1 MALLKLAWLVPLFPL
16 IGSIING
23 FFGLRIGKKAVG
35 LVACGAPILSF
46 VVTLLIL
53 GNLIFLPAEE
63 RLFEQVLFTW
73 MSAGDFSVDFGFQ
86 IDPLSMVM
94 MMVVTGVGSIIHI
107 YSIGYMHEEYSY
119 YRYFAYLNLF
129 MFAMLLL
136 VMGNNFLIMFI
147 GWEGVGVCSYFL
159 IGYYFE
165 KKSACDAGTKAFVV
179 NRVGDFAFL
188 LAVMYIFNVF
198 GSIDYTTVFSATPGK
213 LIYAAEPVTLITL
226 FLFIGA
232 TGKSAQIP
240 LYTWLPDAMEGPTPV
255 SALIHAA
262 TMVTAGV
269 YMVARCNALFALS
282 PLTSTIVAFVGAG
295 TAVMAATI
303 GMTQFDIKRV
313 LAYSTVSQIGY
324 MFLAC
329 GVGAYTAAIF
339 HLVTHAFFKACLFL
353 GSGSVIHG
361 LHGEQ
366 DIRKMG
372 GLKDHQPI
380 TYVTFLISTI
390 AIAGIFPFSGFFS
403 KDEIL
408 YHALFDG
415 NVILW
420 GMGIT
425 GALLTAFYM
434 FRLVFLTFH
443 GESRVDPHVHPH
455 ESPKVMTLPLVIL
468 AGLAFV
474 GGALGLPLIH
484 GWHILHN
491 WLEPVFEFDMAA
503 ALEHSRHMLH
513 EAGRHAPSW
522 EHLLVHEEHNV
533 WYEVVLMFISLGVG
547 LTGIAAAYL
556 CYIKKPEL
564 PAQLTEGQWGYEL
577 VKNKYEVDEFYDAA
591 IVKPTVDA
599 SFLLWKE
606 CDAKAIDGTVNGVA
620 KVVGW
625 LSEQAR
631 VFQSGFVR
639 NYALFMVLG
648 FIGFLVIFDSLPQ
661 IASLFVGSL
670 DWALTFFI
678 ETIS

>member
-1 MALLKLAWLVPLFPL
+1 MLLKLAWLVPFFPL
-16 IGSIING
+16 VGCIING
-23 FFGLRIGKKAVG
+23 FFGLRIGKNAVG
-35 LVACGAPILSF
+35 LIACGGPILSF
-46 VVTLLIL
+46 FVTVIMLITL
-53 GNLIFLPAEE
+53 MTMPAEE

-73 MSAGDFSVDFGFQ
+73 MAAGDFHVDFGFQ
-86 IDPLSMVM
+86 IDPLAIVM

-119 YRYFAYLNLF
+119 YRFFSYLNLF

-136 VMGNNFLIMFI
+136 VMGSNFLIMFI

-165 KKSACDAGTKAFVV
+165 KKSACDAGTKAFIV

-188 LAVMYIFNVF
+188 LAIMYIFNIF
-198 GSIDYTTVFSATPGK
+198 GSIDFTEVFHAAPEK
-213 LIYAAEPVTLITL
+213 LIYAAEPVTLITM
-226 FLFIGA
+226 FLLIGA

-269 YMVARCNALFALS
+269 YMIARCNALFALS
-282 PLTSTIVAFVGAG
+282 PFTMITVAFVGGG
-295 TAVMAATI
+295 TAVFAATI

-361 LHGEQ
+361 IHGEQ

-372 GLKDHQPI
+372 GLKDHLPV
-380 TYVTFLISTI
+380 TYVTFLVSTI
-390 AIAGIFPFSGFFS
+390 AIAGIFPLSGFFS

-408 YHALFDG
+408 YHALMDG
-415 NVILW
+415 NIILW
-420 GMGIT
+420 GMGIF

-443 GESRVDPHVHPH
+443 GESRVDPSVHPH
-455 ESPKVMTLPLVIL
+455 ESPKIMTVPLLVL
-468 AGLAFV
+468 AGLAAA
-474 GGALGLPLIH
+474 GGILGIPLLH

-491 WLEPVFEFDMAA
+491 WLEPVFHFELAE
-503 ALEHSRHMLH
+503 ALEHSKHMLH
-513 EAGRHAPSW
+513 EMGRHAPSW
-522 EHLLVHEEHNV
+522 DHLLVEKEHNV
-533 WYEVVLMFISLGVG
+533 LLEVSLMFVSLAVG
-547 LTGIAAAYL
+547 ITGIVAAYIF
-556 CYIKKPEL
+556 YIKKPEL
-564 PAQLTEGQWGYEL
+564 PDQFIEGQWGYDM
-577 VKNKYEVDEFYDAA
+577 VKNKYEIDELYDSTF
-591 IVKPTVDA
+591 VQPTVQG
-599 SFLLWKE
+599 SFFLWKE
-606 CDAKAIDGTVNGVA
+606 CDAKAIDGSVNGVA
-620 KVVGW
+620 KTLGMF
-625 LSEQAR
+625 SRYAQ

-639 NYALFMVLG
+639 NYALFMVVG
-648 FIGFLVIFDSLPQ
+648 FI
-661 IASLFVGSL
+661 
-670 DWALTFFI
+670 ALLLI
-678 ETIS
+678 IL